1 MAKEFERNIR
11 IAIAPI
17 CNMNCVYCIGDNRKI
32 DNRRMAAMEDIRNTP
47 LSSGCISTEQ
57 LLSMLEVFFLI
68 LELLFHHKDYFLFYP

>member
-32 DNRRMAAMEDIRNTP
+32 DNRKMAAMEDIRNTP

-57 LLSMLEVFFLI
+57 LLSMLEVFCKVGFNGI
-68 LELLFHHKDYFLFYP
+68 

>member
-32 DNRRMAAMEDIRNTP
+32 DNRKMAAMEEIHR
-47 LSSGCISTEQ
+47 
-57 LLSMLEVFFLI
+57 
-68 LELLFHHKDYFLFYP
+68 